1 MAEEIVKRMQRLR
14 EILPEEFDEESGSM
28 LLPAAGFTK
37 EEVES
42 GLAGRKKFDCS
53 RCRLYGRRY

>member
-53 RCRLYGRRY
+53 R